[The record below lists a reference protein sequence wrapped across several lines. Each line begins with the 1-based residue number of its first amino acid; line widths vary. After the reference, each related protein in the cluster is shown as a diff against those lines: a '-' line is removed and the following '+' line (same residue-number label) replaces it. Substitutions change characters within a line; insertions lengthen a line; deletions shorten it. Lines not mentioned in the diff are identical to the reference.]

1 MTYEE
6 AIKILELMRPV
17 PSRGNGKSFLS
28 LSKNVAIDSAIEA
41 LEKQIPKKPI
51 VEPYFYGKYYRCPT
65 CGRMVEKNK
74 CCSNNDCCQCIDWS
88 K

>member
-6 AIKILELMRPV
+6 AIVRFNICERECDDCLCCAEHDEAVEK
-17 PSRGNGKSFLS
+17 
-28 LSKNVAIDSAIEA
+28 AIEA
-41 LEKQIPKKPI
+41 LERAIPKKPF

-74 CCSNNDCCQCIDWS
+74 CCSNNDCRQRINWS